1 MQRWRADHFHHAGQM
16 EIASARIKR
25 RKMKAPFSADE
36 QSFSRVITDA
46 GEMTWM

>member
-1 MQRWRADHFHHAGQM
+1 M

-25 RKMKAPFSADE
+25 RTLKAPFSAGE

-46 GEMTWM
+46 GEVTRM